1 MVYSQVSQYNLEQIQ
16 QHRSAFF
23 GLLWNVS
30 QPLHKRTIIVL
41 DIEIVSIG
49 KVF

>member
-1 MVYSQVSQYNLEQIQ
+1 MVHSQVSQYSLEQIQ
-16 QHRSAFF
+16 RHRSAFF

-30 QPLHKRTIIVL
+30 QPLHQRTIIVL
-41 DIEIVSIG
+41 DIEIASVG